1 MTYEELKKRM
11 IDFGFEEK
19 TYLTDEMALSEFHS
33 SINQARQT
41 ISQSIPLIG
50 RYDFVQDGTAT
61 GLHRI
66 DLKAETEN
74 DPDGDVIPITLDGS
88 FDKID
93 SMQIIYGGRPFPFSD
108 YTLEQGHIVV
118 LNYALAGSFTIF
130 YEKGVDLINTST
142 PDNFDIQI
150 DSEAEHLVPLLA
162 SYHAW
167 LDDDIQKATMY
178 YNEYEQELNRILQA
192 RAERQNK
199 VKARIVGGIR
209 WH

>member
-11 IDFGFEEK
+11 IDFGFEES
-19 TYLTDEMALSEFHS
+19 TYLTDPMALSEFHS
-33 SINQARQT
+33 SINEARQI
-41 ISQSIPLIG
+41 ISQSVPLIG

-66 DLKAETEN
+66 DLKAGTEN
-74 DPDGDVIPITLDGS
+74 DPDGEIVPISLDGS

-93 SMQIIYGGRPFPFSD
+93 SMQIIYDGRPFPFSD

-118 LNYALAGSFTIF
+118 LNYALVGSFTIF
-130 YEKGVDLINTST
+130 YAKGITLINGDT
-142 PDNFDIQI
+142 PDDFDIQI
-150 DSEAEHLVPLLA
+150 DYEAEHLFPLLA
-162 SYHAW
+162 AYHAW

-178 YNEYEQELNRILQA
+178 YNEYEQELNRILQT

-199 VKARIVGGIR
+199 VKARIVGGIK

>member
-11 IDFGFEEK
+11 IDFGFEESA
-19 TYLTDEMALSEFHS
+19 YLTDPMALSEFHS

-74 DPDGDVIPITLDGS
+74 DPDGEIVPITLDGS

-93 SMQIIYGGRPFPFSD
+93 SMQIIYNGRPFPFSD

-118 LNYALAGSFTIF
+118 LNYALVGSFTIF
-130 YEKGVDLINTST
+130 YAKGVDLINTST

-150 DSEAEHLVPLLA
+150 DAEAEHLVPLLA

-178 YNEYEQELNRILQA
+178 YNEYEQELNRILQS

-199 VKARIVGGIR
+199 VKARIVGGIK